1 LTKTLLFAV
10 VVPGAVAVYIPS
22 TLLGRPLDLRPA
34 DAIGFIGLVLVAFG
48 ICLLCFCLWNFA
60 LVGLGTPA
68 PFDPPKRLVMRG
80 PYRWTRNPM
89 YVGMISILVGE
100 AVMERSVVLAE
111 YAVVVLIGFF
121 AFVVLYEEPTLRAK
135 FGAAY
140 DEYRER
146 VPRWIGIRRVRMA
159 ARRA

>member
-1 LTKTLLFAV
+1 MSSRWWALTKTLLFAV
-10 VVPGAVAVYIPS
+10 V
-22 TLLGRPLDLRPA
+22 
-34 DAIGFIGLVLVAFG
+34 
-48 ICLLCFCLWNFA
+48 
-60 LVGLGTPA
+60 GLGTPV

-80 PYRWTRNPM
+80 PYGWTRNPM

-111 YAVVVLIGFF
+111 YAVAVLIGFF

-140 DEYRER
+140 DEYRGR
-146 VPRWIGIRRVRMA
+146 VPRWIGIRRMRTA